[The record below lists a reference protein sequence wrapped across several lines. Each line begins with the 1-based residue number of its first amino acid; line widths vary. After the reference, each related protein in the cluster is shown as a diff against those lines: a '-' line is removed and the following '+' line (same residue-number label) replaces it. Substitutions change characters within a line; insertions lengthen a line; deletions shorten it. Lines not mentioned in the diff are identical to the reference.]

1 MIPSQDMQA
10 IIRIPDNVLMG
21 SNKVKSRVVIIRYN
35 SKYTKVALQIR
46 KVEFPNQFLHL
57 RLYSFFPL
65 V

>member
-35 SKYTKVALQIR
+35 SKYTKVDY
-46 KVEFPNQFLHL
+46 K
-57 RLYSFFPL
+57 
-65 V
+65 